1 MDIGGEAL
9 HHPSPDMARTQLPSI
24 NTVSE
29 WLAATIE
36 ISNDPKTGYSKEGM
50 AAGKLFLQF
59 HLVSADQV
67 ERETE
72 KAIGVCGSRWNQC
85 ANPVPATVWFPKS
98 QLRELANDK
107 WINCADRMFLVPTW
121 LINAKKA
128 ESLDID

>member
-9 HHPSPDMARTQLPSI
+9 HHPSPAMARTQLPSI

-36 ISNDPKTGYSKEGM
+36 ISNDPKTAYSKEGM

-59 HLVSADQV
+59 HLVSAEQV

-72 KAIGVCGSRWNQC
+72 KAIGVRGTRWNQC
-85 ANPVPATVWFPKS
+85 ANPVPAIVWFPKS

>member
-1 MDIGGEAL
+1 MGIGGEAL
-9 HHPSPDMARTQLPSI
+9 HHPSPDMARTQLLSI

-72 KAIGVCGSRWNQC
+72 KAIGVCGTRWNQC

>member
-1 MDIGGEAL
+1 
-9 HHPSPDMARTQLPSI
+9 MARTQLPNIS
-24 NTVSE
+24 TVSE

-36 ISNDPKTGYSKEGM
+36 ISNDPATAYTKAGI

-59 HLVSADQV
+59 HMVSAEQV

-72 KAIGVCGSRWNQC
+72 KAIGVRGIRWNQC

-98 QLRELANDK
+98 QLREIRNDK

-121 LINAKKA
+121 LIKAKEA
-128 ESLDID
+128 DRMEID